1 MNESALERLRW
12 EAKEKEVER
21 KVEAFRREHI
31 EKKKKKQVQITG
43 MIYVKLLASCVTITE
58 EIIMFEQEQRSKELE
73 EELEAT
79 LNFLKKT
86 ITSTTNQYHKL
97 LLFHIQRKKWRL
109 NLNLLSRNSHNQFLN
124 QDLWRRKS
132 CSNLWALEKYFS

>member
-1 MNESALERLRW
+1 
-12 EAKEKEVER
+12 
-21 KVEAFRREHI
+21 
-31 EKKKKKQVQITG
+31 

-132 CSNLWALEKYFS
+132 CSNL